1 VFLLPVNKMMR
12 RKRPLPKSNSSS
24 NDNSGVT
31 ILNLNNGAV
40 EKKVKKTQSGGQRIF
55 ILFLLFVTA
64 FVLHVIRY
72 NISIIDGKNEI
83 DTEIDTKEVDTKE
96 VYLRAPSF
104 DQRGIETDIVFSHF
118 NFKYGNDEI
127 WDVMLEEAEA
137 LKTERG
143 DPMHVME
150 VGMHR
155 PKQCIEAAQKGL
167 WAYCVEPSPNSVGRI
182 ISGIERQPE
191 DTKKYIRF
199 YQMAAGSSTGLSLP
213 FISDGG
219 TGDRIA
225 LNQET
230 GGVEDGNKVIVKS
243 VALDDIVNNNKVTP
257 TNDYTDK
264 TESSAIDRIFL
275 MKVDTQGFE
284 PHVFSGLTKSLPE
297 HKIDFIFME
306 FWPKGI
312 DNMMMMSNDE
322 DFHKPCLKE
331 EPYMCIESVKLLQVF
346 LDAGYKIYGLR
357 NVSHPNAPKTA
368 SRFINDFS
376 NPNHDHNYG
385 NVMDFCKWYYDL
397 EIRHTDENYWMGYW
411 TDLLIVS
418 PVARL
423 PENPVSAVG
432 KKLSE
437 ILNTNSP

>member
-1 VFLLPVNKMMR
+1 MFLLPVNKMMR

-64 FVLHVIRY
+64 FLLHVIRY
-72 NISIIDGKNEI
+72 NISIIDKNEI
-83 DTEIDTKEVDTKE
+83 DTKE
-96 VYLRAPSF
+96 VYLRTPSF
-104 DQRGIETDIVFSHF
+104 DQRGIETDIVFGHF
-118 NFKYGNDEI
+118 NFKYGNDDI

-137 LKTERG
+137 LKKERG
-143 DPMHVME
+143 DPIHVME

-191 DTKKYIRF
+191 DTKKYIKF

-225 LNQET
+225 SNQET

-264 TESSAIDRIFL
+264 TESSTIDRIFL

-368 SRFINDFS
+368 SRFINNFS

-397 EIRHTDENYWMGYW
+397 EIRHTDENYWMGKFF
-411 TDLLIVS
+411 LIKIS
-418 PVARL
+418 
-423 PENPVSAVG
+423 
-432 KKLSE
+432 
-437 ILNTNSP
+437 I

>member
-1 VFLLPVNKMMR
+1 MCVFAACYFNNNKMMR

-72 NISIIDGKNEI
+72 NISIIDKNEI

-96 VYLRAPSF
+96 VYLRTPSF
-104 DQRGIETDIVFSHF
+104 DQRGIETDIVFGHF
-118 NFKYGNDEI
+118 IFKYGNDDI

-143 DPMHVME
+143 DPIHVME

-155 PKQCIEAAQKGL
+155 PVQCIKAAQKGL

-230 GGVEDGNKVIVKS
+230 GGVENGNKVIVKS

-264 TESSAIDRIFL
+264 TESSTIDRIFL

-322 DFHKPCLKE
+322 NFHKPCLKE

-357 NVSHPNAPKTA
+357 NVSHPSAPKTA
-368 SRFINDFS
+368 SRIINDFS
-376 NPNHDHNYG
+376 NPNHKHNYG

-397 EIRHTDENYWMGYW
+397 EMRYTDENYWMGKFF
-411 TDLLIVS
+411 LIKIS
-418 PVARL
+418 
-423 PENPVSAVG
+423 
-432 KKLSE
+432 
-437 ILNTNSP
+437 I